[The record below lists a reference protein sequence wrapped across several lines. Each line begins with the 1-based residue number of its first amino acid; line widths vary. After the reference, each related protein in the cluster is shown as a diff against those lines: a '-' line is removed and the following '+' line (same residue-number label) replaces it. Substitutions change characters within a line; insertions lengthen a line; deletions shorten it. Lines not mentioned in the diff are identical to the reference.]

1 MGPDTADGRRPPTP
15 PGGGG
20 PAAARELIAQ
30 WEATATFTVD
40 ELAAWAGRAA
50 ATLRELTRDA

>member
-1 MGPDTADGRRPPTP
+1 MGPDTADGRRPLSPL
-15 PGGGG
+15 GGGG